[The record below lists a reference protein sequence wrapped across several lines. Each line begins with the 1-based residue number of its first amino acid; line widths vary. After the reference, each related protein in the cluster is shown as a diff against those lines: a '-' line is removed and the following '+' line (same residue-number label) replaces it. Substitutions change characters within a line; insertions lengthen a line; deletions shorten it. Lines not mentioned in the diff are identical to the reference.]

1 MLKVAIKKRLKQFT
15 LDVTFKMD
23 DEIVVLFGPSGS
35 GKTTILNALAGLVR
49 PDEGEIVRDQEVLF
63 QNKKVFL
70 PTKKRNVGY
79 LFQDYALFPHMTV
92 EKNITYGVPKRTMP
106 EFLQQWIQITG
117 IQHLMKKYPNQISGG
132 EKQRA
137 ALVRALAP
145 QPRLLLLDEPFSAL
159 DSTNRL
165 RCQDELQFIHRKW
178 RVPIILVTHD
188 EGEAIKL
195 ADRILYI
202 EKGKIIKNKVKPKM
216 KSQGL

>member
-15 LDVTFKMD
+15 LDVTFQIK

-49 PDEGEIVRDQEVLF
+49 PDEGEIVRDQDVLF
-63 QNKKVFL
+63 RNKKVFL

-92 EKNITYGVPKRTMP
+92 EENIAYGVSKGISQ
-106 EFLQQWIQITG
+106 EFLSQWIKITG

-132 EKQRA
+132 EKQRV
-137 ALVRALAP
+137 ALARALAP
-145 QPRLLLLDEPFSAL
+145 QPKLLLLDEPFSAL
-159 DSTNRL
+159 DAMNRI
-165 RCQDELQFIHRKW
+165 RCQDELLFIHRKW
-178 RVPIILVTHD
+178 RIPILLVTHD
-188 EGEAIKL
+188 EGEAVKL

-202 EKGKIIKNKVKPKM
+202 EKGKIKNPGKNRLVNEF
-216 KSQGL
+216 